1 MTEQEQIQLAI
12 QDFRFFLKLVWK
24 HLRLPK
30 PTRMQ
35 LYIADYLQKRKKR
48 KQLQALRGI
57 GKGQPLDCKVLA
69 KDGWTTIGEL
79 YEGQEIYGQD
89 GKLQKVE
96 QLHNI
101 SSLECYEFE
110 FSDGRKTRC
119 DIDHLWKVFHQGK
132 WQTLTTKQILDKGI
146 YYNRSITPKNTT
158 GKESKFK
165 IPLVEPIQFEE
176 KQLPINPYVLGYLIG
191 DGSLTKGISFTIDG
205 KDKEEVKSYFVN
217 EGYTLGKERPDTRRP
232 AIYQVGVLGLN
243 KTIKELGLN
252 VKSEHKRI
260 PKEYFTSSVEQRI
273 SLLQGLLDSDGY
285 CNKSFEFVSKGK
297 GLSEDVLELARSLGC
312 IATIKPHQHGWRVY
326 IQSKINLCRLQR
338 KANNFKAMEK
348 DKLSLTNVTSI
359 GVQKRRCITVSNS
372 DSLYITDNYIVTH
385 NTWITGAYVCWRL
398 LRNPNEKVVIVSQTG
413 GHADN
418 IAIFIRQLIKTMPIL
433 VHLEPRKD
441 QRKSTVSF
449 DVNGCEVSVQ
459 PSVKA
464 LGITS
469 QLQGNRASILISD
482 DVEGQQNSATEKRRA
497 DLLKAVGEY
506 EAILQTD
513 DNSEILVLGTPQSI
527 ESIYNKMETKG
538 YFKQVFPARYPEDV
552 SIYNGTLAE
561 YIQYDLD
568 VNPELAGKSIDSR
581 FSDQDLLER
590 ELSYGKSEFNLQ
602 FQLDVTLSDAN
613 KYPLKLRDLIIADLS
628 PSKALGE
635 LLWTNSSSEELDLP
649 NLGFTGD
656 RLYRHVK
663 TSNNML
669 LPYQGTILAIDPAGM
684 GQDEIGFAVV
694 SHLSGMIYVP
704 EFGGMSGGYS
714 QENLIKLA
722 EIAETYQVNKI
733 VMERNFGDGMF
744 ASLLQ
749 PVLNAIYPCMIE
761 EVRNSTQKELRI
773 IDTLEPLLNQHRLV
787 FSYSAVEKDIN
798 EALVDSKR
806 IGYSLIHQLSH
817 ITKDR
822 GSLQHDDRLD
832 ALTIG
837 VSYWKDYGILKQ
849 NTAVALDRYEK
860 AQIEKELKRRQDV
873 FHKHQKALSG
883 NKTKGALSSIKA
895 FRR

>member
-1 MTEQEQIQLAI
+1 MNDKEQLENAI
-12 QDFRFFLKLVWK
+12 KDFRVFLILVWK

-35 LYIADYLQKRKKR
+35 LHIADYLQKRMKR

-57 GKGQPLDCKVLA
+57 GK
-69 KDGWTTIGEL
+69 
-79 YEGQEIYGQD
+79 
-89 GKLQKVE
+89 
-96 QLHNI
+96 
-101 SSLECYEFE
+101 
-110 FSDGRKTRC
+110 
-119 DIDHLWKVFHQGK
+119 
-132 WQTLTTKQILDKGI
+132 
-146 YYNRSITPKNTT
+146 
-158 GKESKFK
+158 
-165 IPLVEPIQFEE
+165 
-176 KQLPINPYVLGYLIG
+176 
-191 DGSLTKGISFTIDG
+191 
-205 KDKEEVKSYFVN
+205 
-217 EGYTLGKERPDTRRP
+217 
-232 AIYQVGVLGLN
+232 
-243 KTIKELGLN
+243 
-252 VKSEHKRI
+252 
-260 PKEYFTSSVEQRI
+260 
-273 SLLQGLLDSDGY
+273 
-285 CNKSFEFVSKGK
+285 
-297 GLSEDVLELARSLGC
+297 
-312 IATIKPHQHGWRVY
+312 
-326 IQSKINLCRLQR
+326 
-338 KANNFKAMEK
+338 
-348 DKLSLTNVTSI
+348 
-359 GVQKRRCITVSNS
+359 
-372 DSLYITDNYIVTH
+372 
-385 NTWITGAYVCWRL
+385 TWITGAYVCWRL

-506 EAILQTD
+506 EAILQTGD
-513 DNSEILVLGTPQSI
+513 DSEILVLGTPQSI
-527 ESIYNKMETKG
+527 ESIYNKMEDKG
-538 YFKQVFPARYPEDV
+538 YFKQVFPARYPLDV
-552 SIYNGTLAE
+552 SLYNGTLAE

-568 VNPELAGKSIDSR
+568 VNPELAGKPIDSR

-613 KYPLKLRDLIIADLS
+613 KYPLKLKDLIVDDIGVLNAVGDLI
-628 PSKALGE
+628 
-635 LLWTNSSSEELDLP
+635 WTNNSNEEIMLP

-656 RLYRHVK
+656 RLYRPIRTN
-663 TSNNML
+663 TSAL

-684 GQDEIGFAVV
+684 GKDEIGFSVV
-694 SHLSGMIYVP
+694 SHLTGMIYVQH
-704 EFGGMSGGYS
+704 FGGMSGGYS

-722 EIAETYQVNKI
+722 EIAETYKVNKI

-749 PVLNAIYPCMIE
+749 PILNAIYPCMIE

-787 FSYSAVEKDIN
+787 LNYSSVEKDIN
-798 EALVDSKR
+798 DALSDTTR
-806 IGYSLIHQLSH
+806 ICYSLIHQLSH

-837 VSYWKDYGILKQ
+837 VAYWNEYGILKQ
-849 NTAVALDRYEK
+849 NTAVALDRYAK
-860 AQIEKELKRRQDV
+860 AQLEKELKRRQDV
-873 FHKHQKALSG
+873 YFKHQKALKGG
-883 NKTKGALSSIKA
+883 NKTGILSSLKA
-895 FRR
+895 FKR

>member
-35 LYIADYLQKRKKR
+35 LYIADYLQKRMKR

-57 GKGQPLDCKVLA
+57 GK
-69 KDGWTTIGEL
+69 
-79 YEGQEIYGQD
+79 
-89 GKLQKVE
+89 
-96 QLHNI
+96 
-101 SSLECYEFE
+101 
-110 FSDGRKTRC
+110 
-119 DIDHLWKVFHQGK
+119 
-132 WQTLTTKQILDKGI
+132 
-146 YYNRSITPKNTT
+146 
-158 GKESKFK
+158 
-165 IPLVEPIQFEE
+165 
-176 KQLPINPYVLGYLIG
+176 
-191 DGSLTKGISFTIDG
+191 
-205 KDKEEVKSYFVN
+205 
-217 EGYTLGKERPDTRRP
+217 
-232 AIYQVGVLGLN
+232 
-243 KTIKELGLN
+243 
-252 VKSEHKRI
+252 
-260 PKEYFTSSVEQRI
+260 
-273 SLLQGLLDSDGY
+273 
-285 CNKSFEFVSKGK
+285 
-297 GLSEDVLELARSLGC
+297 
-312 IATIKPHQHGWRVY
+312 
-326 IQSKINLCRLQR
+326 
-338 KANNFKAMEK
+338 
-348 DKLSLTNVTSI
+348 
-359 GVQKRRCITVSNS
+359 
-372 DSLYITDNYIVTH
+372 
-385 NTWITGAYVCWRL
+385 TWITGAYVCWRL

-482 DVEGQQNSATEKRRA
+482 DVEGQQNSATEKRRS

-513 DNSEILVLGTPQSI
+513 ENSEILVLGTPQSI

-656 RLYRHVK
+656 RLYRHLK

-704 EFGGMSGGYS
+704 EFGGISGGYS
-714 QENLIKLA
+714 QDNLIKLA

-787 FSYSAVEKDIN
+787 LNYSAVEKDIN

-860 AQIEKELKRRQDV
+860 AQIEKELKRRVDV
-873 FHKHQKALSG
+873 FHKHQKNLQKSSN
-883 NKTKGALSSIKA
+883 NKNSNLGYIKA
-895 FRR
+895 FGRSR

>member
-1 MTEQEQIQLAI
+1 MTEKEELELAI
-12 QDFRFFLKLVWK
+12 QDFRVFLKLVWK

-35 LYIADYLQKRKKR
+35 LHIAHYLQKKMKR

-57 GKGQPLDCKVLA
+57 GK
-69 KDGWTTIGEL
+69 
-79 YEGQEIYGQD
+79 
-89 GKLQKVE
+89 
-96 QLHNI
+96 
-101 SSLECYEFE
+101 
-110 FSDGRKTRC
+110 
-119 DIDHLWKVFHQGK
+119 
-132 WQTLTTKQILDKGI
+132 
-146 YYNRSITPKNTT
+146 
-158 GKESKFK
+158 
-165 IPLVEPIQFEE
+165 
-176 KQLPINPYVLGYLIG
+176 
-191 DGSLTKGISFTIDG
+191 
-205 KDKEEVKSYFVN
+205 
-217 EGYTLGKERPDTRRP
+217 
-232 AIYQVGVLGLN
+232 
-243 KTIKELGLN
+243 
-252 VKSEHKRI
+252 
-260 PKEYFTSSVEQRI
+260 
-273 SLLQGLLDSDGY
+273 
-285 CNKSFEFVSKGK
+285 
-297 GLSEDVLELARSLGC
+297 
-312 IATIKPHQHGWRVY
+312 
-326 IQSKINLCRLQR
+326 
-338 KANNFKAMEK
+338 
-348 DKLSLTNVTSI
+348 
-359 GVQKRRCITVSNS
+359 
-372 DSLYITDNYIVTH
+372 
-385 NTWITGAYVCWRL
+385 TWITGAYVCWRL
-398 LRNPNEKVVIVSQTG
+398 LRNPNEKVVIVSQTS

-418 IAIFIRQLIKTMPIL
+418 IAMFIRQLIKTMPLL

-506 EAILQTD
+506 EAILQTGED
-513 DNSEILVLGTPQSI
+513 SEILVLGTPQSI
-527 ESIYNKMETKG
+527 ESIYNKMEDKG
-538 YFKQVFPARYPEDV
+538 YYKQVFPARYPEDT

-568 VNPELAGKSIDSR
+568 VNPDLAGKPIDSR

-613 KYPLKLRDLIIADLS
+613 RYPLKLRDLIVSDIGNL
-628 PSKALGE
+628 KALGE
-635 LLWTNSSSEELDLP
+635 LLWTNNSSAEIDLP
-649 NLGFTGD
+649 NLGFSGD
-656 RLYRHVK
+656 RLYRPL
-663 TSNNML
+663 TTDTNAL
-669 LPYQGTILAIDPAGM
+669 LSYQGSILAIDPAGM
-684 GQDEIGFAVV
+684 GKDEIGYAVV
-694 SHLSGMIYVP
+694 NHLSGMIYVP
-704 EFGGMSGGYS
+704 DFGGLSGGYS
-714 QENLIKLA
+714 QDNLIKLA
-722 EIAETYQVNKI
+722 EIAERYQVNKI

-761 EVRNSTQKELRI
+761 EVRNSAQKELRI

-787 FSYSAVEKDIN
+787 LNYTAVEKDIN
-798 EALVDSKR
+798 EALVDTKR

-837 VSYWKDYGILKQ
+837 VSYWNDYGVLKQ

-860 AQIEKELKRRQDV
+860 AQIQKELKRRQEV
-873 FHKHQKALSG
+873 FLKHQRAFSNNNG
-883 NKTKGALSSIKA
+883 GGSKTKGALSSLRA
-895 FRR
+895 FKR